1 MGLIHIGKI
10 VKVHG
15 LKGQVIVKAYSG
27 NADNFDPGS
36 EVYVIGGGFE
46 KILTIC
52 TVQKVKN
59 NFRIG
64 WDEVKDR
71 IAAEELIGME
81 ICIPEGSLKK
91 LSENNY
97 YVFDLIGCRIIDE
110 QGNEYGTVDEVI
122 NNPANDLLQI
132 IKNKKEYLVPMIKEI
147 VKKIDLENK
156 QIIIEP
162 MDGLFD

>member
-15 LKGQVIVKAYSG
+15 LKGQVIVKTYSG
-27 NADNFDPGS
+27 NADNVDLGS
-36 EVYVIGGGFE
+36 EVYVIGSDFE

-52 TVQKVKN
+52 SVQSVKS

-64 WDEVKDR
+64 LDEVKNRDS
-71 IAAEELIGME
+71 AEKLIGME
-81 ICIPEGSLKK
+81 ICVPEESLKM

-110 QGNEYGTVDEVI
+110 EEKEYGTVNEVI

-132 IKNKKEYLVPMIKEI
+132 KKNKKEYLVPMIKEI

-156 QIIIEP
+156 QIIIKP